1 MSCFPF
7 TNLHLPSG
15 FLPFCP
21 EFLGRDVLGESGE
34 DLASSVWGCKVW
46 GVSRVY
52 RKCKPKMLKGK
63 SFQFS
68 KCIDSPRRENRAGQ
82 GSDVQACSPVELQV
96 GALGSWS
103 RGPGLFSPVEP
114 RKVTPEKNTT
124 LRCEWG
130 ACLTSC
136 TSGLQSDFP
145 ACGTD
150 VLRNKH
156 KMLM

>member
-15 FLPFCP
+15 LLPFCP

-34 DLASSVWGCKVW
+34 DLASSVWGCKEKTKLPVF
-46 GVSRVY
+46 GVVSRVY
-52 RKCKPKMLKGK
+52 RKRKPKMLKGK

-82 GSDVQACSPVELQV
+82 GSDVQACSPVELQL

-103 RGPGLFSPVEP
+103 RGPGLFSPMEP

-124 LRCEWG
+124 L
-130 ACLTSC
+130 
-136 TSGLQSDFP
+136 
-145 ACGTD
+145 
-150 VLRNKH
+150 
-156 KMLM
+156 